1 MLWRLKLILRTNYVL
16 FRFDMKK
23 ERRLK
28 EKEENKLELED
39 AILNNEFMKR
49 NAEIEVKNY
58 TDLQP
63 NKYLFKSILDM
74 WLI

>member
-39 AILNNEFMKR
+39 AILNNEFMKT

-74 WLI
+74 

>member
-1 MLWRLKLILRTNYVL
+1 
-16 FRFDMKK
+16 MKK

-28 EKEENKLELED
+28 EKEEKKLELED

-49 NAEIEVKNY
+49 NAEIEVNNY

-63 NKYLFKSILDM
+63 NRYLFKSILDM
-74 WLI
+74 